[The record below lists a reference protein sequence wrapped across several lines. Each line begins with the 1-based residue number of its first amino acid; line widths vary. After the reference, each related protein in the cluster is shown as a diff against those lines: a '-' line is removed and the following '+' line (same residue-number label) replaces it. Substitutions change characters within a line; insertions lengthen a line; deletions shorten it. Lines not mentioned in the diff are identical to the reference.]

1 MDRTCE
7 VCGKHYTAKRAA
19 AKYCGDTCRKR
30 AQRGMSIVAA
40 QEPDMDSQEPDTGLM
55 VTVTRELSEAGVLE
69 TTAGQSAILLARR
82 LSSGQETG
90 SAMAALSKQLQALV
104 SEAMSS
110 VAKVDRM
117 DEIKKRRDAKLA
129 AAGRA

>member
-1 MDRTCE
+1 
-7 VCGKHYTAKRAA
+7 
-19 AKYCGDTCRKR
+19 
-30 AQRGMSIVAA
+30 
-40 QEPDMDSQEPDTGLM
+40 MDSQEPDTGLM